1 MLMVMRKTILSCL
14 FFLLALGLTTAQNP
28 MPIGQWRGHLPYR
41 LGQYV
46 TQSEDKVFFST
57 EYAIL
62 EVDKEDFS
70 TRQLSKVDGLSNIGI
85 ELIRYNSFSDILLIV
100 YQDGV
105 IDLVGE
111 DGDITTMNQIR
122 NFDNF
127 AGEKRIND
135 IHIANDSTIYLGA
148 TYGVSEINI
157 AAREFVF
164 TTFTGIAVNSVYEY
178 DSQLYAATE
187 EGIYQI
193 ATDNVNPDDF
203 GNWKRLGPAEGLP
216 EDYSARGIAAF
227 DGALY
232 LGIDEIAY
240 RYENDS
246 LTFVYEEPGSTLR
259 FIYSNEGTL
268 LVGFRPGRIAY
279 LTTDGQTGDLPF
291 NCVFTPNNAIV
302 DERGRL
308 WYGNEAVR
316 TGFRYQNGLDQGFCE
331 SLEFNSP
338 WSTAVW
344 DMSVA
349 NGELWMAS
357 GGLSQQFNPKFLS
370 DGFASLVDGQWS
382 IYNLETTPELN
393 NDPDSEIDDVQV
405 FVASAIHPGN
415 GKVYMGS
422 YLEGL
427 IELDPTTGEITQ
439 YYLDNSTLQIAVGDS
454 RARVGGLAF
463 DEEFNLWVANN
474 SAPRPLSVL
483 QPGGEW
489 KSFALA
495 GCGDNNIQDIAVDG
509 NGFKWMRSLSTS
521 TGTGLLVFDQGDI
534 ADDTDNRCRAFNSNN
549 SELPTND
556 VNCVTADLDGDVWVG
571 TNAGVVIFECGG
583 SAFEP
588 VCQGTRRI
596 VEQDGFGA
604 FLLETENVT
613 TIAVD
618 GANRKWVGTQN
629 GVFLLSPSGEEQ
641 IARFTVGNSPLFD
654 NNIIDI
660 AVDQQTGEV
669 FIGTAEGLISYQG
682 DAVAGGRTHRS
693 DIQVYPNPV
702 RENYE
707 GPVAIKG
714 LARDAIVKITDLSGK
729 LVFETQALGGQ
740 AIWNGR
746 DYNGRRV
753 QTGIYLVFSSTSA
766 SVTSFNA
773 QPDAAVTKIMV
784 IN

>member
-1 MLMVMRKTILSCL
+1 MRKTILSCL
-14 FFLLALGLTTAQNP
+14 FFLLVLGGTFAQNP
-28 MPIGQWRGHLPYR
+28 LPIGQWRGHLPYR

-46 TQSEDKVFFST
+46 TQSADKVFFST

-70 TRQLSKVDGLSNIGI
+70 TRRLSKVDGLSNIGI
-85 ELIRYNSFSDILLIV
+85 ELIRYNPFSDILVIV

-105 IDLVGE
+105 IDLVEE
-111 DGDITTMNQIR
+111 DGEITTMNQIR

-135 IHIANDSTIYLGA
+135 IHMANDSMVYLGA
-148 TYGVSEINI
+148 TYGISKINLF
-157 AAREFVF
+157 AREFVF
-164 TTFTGIAVNSVYEY
+164 TTFTGISVNTVYEY
-178 DSQLYAATE
+178 DEQLYAATG

-193 ATDNVNPDDF
+193 DVDNVNPDDF
-203 GNWKRLGPAEGLP
+203 GNWKLLGPEEGLP
-216 EDYSARGIAAF
+216 ADYSARGIAAF

-232 LGIDEIAY
+232 LGIDDIAY
-240 RYENDS
+240 RYEEDN
-246 LTFVYEEPGSTLR
+246 LTFFNEEPGSTLR

-268 LVGFRPGRIAY
+268 LVGFRPGRITY
-279 LTTDGQTGDLPF
+279 LTADGQTGDLPF
-291 NCVFTPNNAIV
+291 NCIFTPNNAIV

-316 TGFRYQNGLDQGFCE
+316 TDFRYQNSLGQGFCE

-357 GGLSQQFNPKFLS
+357 GGLSQTFNPQFLS
-370 DGFASLVDGQWS
+370 DGFASLIDGQWA
-382 IYNLETTPELN
+382 IYNLETTPELT
-393 NDPDSEIDDVQV
+393 NDPDSQIDDVRV
-405 FVASAIHPGN
+405 FVSSAIHPGN

-427 IELDPTTGEITQ
+427 IELDPATDEITQ
-439 YYLDNSTLQIAVGDS
+439 YYLDNSTLQIATGDS
-454 RARVGGLAF
+454 RVRVGGLAF

-489 KSFALA
+489 KSFALS
-495 GCGDNNIQDIAVDG
+495 GCGENAIQDIAVDG
-509 NGFKWMRSLSTS
+509 NGFKWMRSLGASS
-521 TGTGLLVFDQGDI
+521 GVLVFDEGDI

-556 VNCVTADLDGDVWVG
+556 VNCVTADLDGDIWVG

-641 IARFTVGNSPLFD
+641 IDRLTVDNSPLFD

-682 DAVAGGRTHRS
+682 DAIAGGRTHQS

-707 GPVAIKG
+707 GPIAIKG
-714 LARDAIVKITDLSGK
+714 LARDAAVKITDLSGK

-753 QTGIYLVFSSTSA
+753 QSGVYLVFSSTNSSLA
-766 SVTSFNA
+766 GFNA

>member
-1 MLMVMRKTILSCL
+1 MRKTILSGL
-14 FFLLALGLTTAQNP
+14 FFLIALGCTLAQNP
-28 MPIGQWRGHLPYR
+28 LPIGQWRGHLPYR

-46 TQSEDKVFFST
+46 TQSADKVFFST
-57 EYAIL
+57 AYAIL

-70 TRQLSKVDGLSNIGI
+70 TRRLSKVDGLSNIGI
-85 ELIRYNSFSDILLIV
+85 ELIRYNPFSDILVIV

-105 IDLVGE
+105 IDLVEE
-111 DGDITTMNQIR
+111 DGEITTMNQIR

-135 IHIANDSTIYLGA
+135 IHIANDSMVYLGA
-148 TYGVSEINI
+148 TYGISKINLF
-157 AAREFVF
+157 AREFVF
-164 TTFTGIAVNSVYEY
+164 TTFTGISVNTVYEY
-178 DSQLYAATE
+178 DEQLYAATA

-193 ATDNVNPDDF
+193 DVDNVNPDDF
-203 GNWKRLGPAEGLP
+203 GNWKLLGPEEGLP
-216 EDYSARGIAAF
+216 ADYSARGIAAF

-232 LGIDEIAY
+232 LGIDDIAY
-240 RYENDS
+240 RYEEDN
-246 LTFVYEEPGSTLR
+246 LIFFNEEPGSTLR

-268 LVGFRPGRIAY
+268 LAGFRSGRISY
-279 LTTDGQTGDLPF
+279 LTADGETGDLPF
-291 NCVFTPNNAIV
+291 NCIFTPNNAIV

-316 TGFRYQNGLDQGFCE
+316 TDFRYQNGLGQGFCE
-331 SLEFNSP
+331 SLTFNSP

-357 GGLSQQFNPKFLS
+357 GGLSQTFNPQFLS
-370 DGFASLVDGQWS
+370 DGFASLIDGQWA
-382 IYNLETTPELN
+382 IYNLETTPELT
-393 NDPDSEIDDVQV
+393 NDPDSQIDDVQV
-405 FVASAIHPGN
+405 FVSSAIHPGN

-427 IELDPTTGEITQ
+427 IELDPATDEITQ
-439 YYLDNSTLQIAVGDS
+439 YYLDNSTLQIATGDS
-454 RARVGGLAF
+454 RVRVGGLAF

-474 SAPRPLSVL
+474 AAPRPLSVL

-489 KSFALA
+489 KSFALS
-495 GCGDNNIQDIAVDG
+495 GCGENAIQDIAVDG
-509 NGFKWMRSLSTS
+509 NGFKWMRSLSAS
-521 TGTGLLVFDQGDI
+521 SGVLVFDEGDI

-556 VNCVTADLDGDVWVG
+556 VNCVTADLDGDIWVG

-583 SAFEP
+583 IAFEP

-641 IARFTVGNSPLFD
+641 IDRFTVDNSPLFG

-682 DAVAGGRTHRS
+682 DAIAGGRTHQS

-707 GPVAIKG
+707 GPIAIKG

-753 QTGIYLVFSSTSA
+753 QSGVYLVFSSTNS
-766 SVTSFNA
+766 SLTSFNA